1 MYPAL
6 ILAGGASKR
15 MGKNKATMIVEGDPM
30 IVRVAH
36 ALRDAGCQSI
46 IVAVRDGHQRHEI
59 MGALRHLTD
68 VEYILDNDLER
79 SAKSGLR
86 SALRI
91 CAAKGIQRIQLAPC
105 DTPWINS
112 QVFERLQ
119 EGSRAVMMPKGE
131 HLQPLLSLI
140 DVDVVLS
147 ALDRAPMRASLKR
160 TLRSVPNQIIAFAD
174 NSCFRNVNAPDDLDQ

>member
-36 ALRDAGCQSI
+36 ALRDAGCGLI
-46 IVAVRDGHQRHEI
+46 LVAVRDGHQRQEI

-86 SALRI
+86 SALRM
-91 CAAKGIQRIQLAPC
+91 CSDRGLERIQLAPC
-105 DTPWINS
+105 DMPWIDS
-112 QVFERLQ
+112 RVFERLQ
-119 EGSRAVMMPKGE
+119 GGSRAVIMPRGE
-131 HLQPLLSLI
+131 HLQPLLSL
-140 DVDVVLS
+140 VDVEV
-147 ALDRAPMRASLKR
+147 ALGALNRASIRASLKN
-160 TLRSVPNQIIAFAD
+160 TLRTVPNQIIDFAD
-174 NSCFRNVNAPDDLDQ
+174 NYCFRNVNTPSDLGQ

>member
-131 HLQPLLSLI
+131 RLQPLLSL
-140 DVDVVLS
+140 VDVEVVLA
-147 ALDRAPMRASLKR
+147 ALDRAPMRASLKN
-160 TLRSVPNQIIAFAD
+160 TLRTVPNQIIDFAD
-174 NSCFRNVNAPDDLDQ
+174 NCCFRNVNSPSDLN